1 MDLGNGK
8 ACACPGP
15 FHLPRPVGPAR
26 MTDGMMVVNALL
38 VIFTAGLWLIPL
50 GIHVLVAAFSNG
62 NRIAESQAAW
72 DRDHYGLEPNYKFPL
87 PRP

>member
-38 VIFTAGLWLIPL
+38 VIFTAGLWLLPL
-50 GIHVLVAAFSNG
+50 LFHMGVVAFHPT
-62 NRIAESQAAW
+62 RIAESQAAW
-72 DRDHYGLEPNYKFPL
+72 DRDHLGI
-87 PRP
+87 